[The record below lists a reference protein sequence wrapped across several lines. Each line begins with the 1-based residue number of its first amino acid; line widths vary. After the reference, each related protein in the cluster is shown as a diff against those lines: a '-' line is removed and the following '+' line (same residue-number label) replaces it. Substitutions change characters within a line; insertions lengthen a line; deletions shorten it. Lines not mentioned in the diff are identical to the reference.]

1 MRDVTVSTIVEGHGE
16 VTAVPVLLR
25 RLFEETGLPNQGV
38 RLALP
43 PPFRMQRSKIG
54 KGERDF
60 RRAVDF
66 AARKAGPEGGIVV
79 FLDADA
85 DCPAELGP
93 RLLGAAC
100 EARPDRPV
108 VVVVA
113 KSEFEAWFLA
123 AARSLRG
130 HRGIAQNASPPD
142 DPESA
147 RGAKERLKAL
157 LEEGATYLETTDQAA
172 FTAQLDLNEAC
183 AAPSFARCRK
193 RITELFEHVAD
204 AARSADAR
212 TDDPPSGK
220 TG

>member
-1 MRDVTVSTIVEGHGE
+1 MRDVVISTIVEGHGE
-16 VTAVPVLLR
+16 ITAVPVLLR
-25 RLFEETGLPNQGV
+25 RLFEQTGLPNQGV

-43 PPFRMQRSKIG
+43 PPLRMPRSKIG

-66 AARKAGPEGGIVV
+66 AARKAGAEGGIAV
-79 FLDADA
+79 FLDADT

-93 RLLGAAC
+93 KLLEAAR
-100 EARPDRPV
+100 EARSDRPI

-147 RGAKERLKAL
+147 RGAKEGLKAL

-172 FTAQLDLNEAC
+172 FTAQLDLDEAR
-183 AAPSFARCRK
+183 AAPSFARCRE
-193 RITELFEHVAD
+193 RITGLFEHLAS
-204 AARSADAR
+204 AARSADVRSA
-212 TDDPPSGK
+212 DAP
-220 TG
+220 TGDVE